1 MNKIILSGRL
11 SYMDYKIKPVS
22 ETENKKILNFSL
34 VNSEFTKKD
43 NESEPMYFNC
53 IVFGSTAELI
63 NKHFQK
69 GDPILING
77 SLNSFK
83 GKDKKL
89 YTTVVVEEFDFMETK
104 TQKEFRKAR
113 KEELLARKKEPS
125 KENVHSEE
133 EFLEEAKRISDDVSN
148 SFEENS
154 KEDWEWDM

>member
-1 MNKIILSGRL
+1 MNKIILSGRVNL
-11 SYMDYKIKPVS
+11 MKFQLKPVN
-22 ETENKKILNFSL
+22 ENENRKLLTFSL
-34 VNSEFTKKD
+34 VHSDFNKKD

-53 IVFGSTAELI
+53 IVFGSTAELMT
-63 NKHFQK
+63 KHFQN

-77 SLNSFK
+77 SLNSYK
-83 GKDKKL
+83 GKDNKF

-104 TQKEFRKAR
+104 TQKDFRKAR
-113 KEELLARKKEPS
+113 KEELLATKKELS
-125 KENVHSEE
+125 KESVHSEE